1 MDVPLAT
8 TAVELDSRN
17 ATVRLR
23 EAAIGNVI
31 ADAMR
36 DKTGAVAAVT
46 NGGGIRAGKVY
57 APGTAITRRDVLAE
71 LPFGNRVMVIDIS
84 GADLKTALEGG
95 FGRLPEAAGRFPQV
109 SGMTIEYDV
118 KRAVGDRIVSIRI
131 GGAPLDPGRTYHIA
145 TNDFLARGSDGY
157 VPFGAAKSVLP
168 ADDAPLLANE
178 VMVYLRKLGTVTTKV
193 EGRIVAK

>member
-1 MDVPLAT
+1 MTSLAWRF
-8 TAVELDSRN
+8 DNS
-17 ATVRLR
+17 
-23 EAAIGNVI
+23 
-31 ADAMR
+31 
-36 DKTGAVAAVT
+36 
-46 NGGGIRAGKVY
+46 Y
-57 APGTAITRRDVLAE
+57 
-71 LPFGNRVMVIDIS
+71 
-84 GADLKTALEGG
+84 
-95 FGRLPEAAGRFPQV
+95 GRLPEAAGRFPQV

-131 GGAPLDPGRTYHIA
+131 GGAPLDPARTYHIA